1 MPITWTEATQADWQ
15 QGTLNDVVATF
26 SGLTLRQ
33 EYQYVLNRIGRVST
47 GFIGLRKLV
56 LDSENGYLYVMA
68 YSYPAPIR
76 IAKIRLSD
84 FSVVGSIQLNN
95 DEINSGDMA
104 IDKVNGY
111 LYVATGTSPA
121 KVVRIRLADF
131 TRVDDITLESGENQ
145 ASCMAVDM
153 TNGYLYVGTNT
164 TPARVVRIR
173 LSDFTRVDSI
183 VLNSGE
189 NKAVSM
195 AIDAAN
201 GYLYVG
207 MYTAPAKVVRIRLN
221 DFTRIDAIT
230 LNSGE
235 DNAESMAIDNVRGY
249 LYVGTYTSPAIVV
262 KIRLSDFTRISA
274 LPLNSGENSASG
286 MAIDEYGGYLY
297 VSTYTNPSGIVKIK
311 LNDFTRVE
319 AITLQSNETYSRYL
333 VFDETDGYLYVA
345 CGSYHVVK
353 IATKSGAYL
362 PSGSRIS
369 PALDLS
375 PAGIAVSSKIAWT
388 ASTPSGTSIVVETS
402 LDGGAT
408 WQLCTNGG
416 PIPGI
421 TPGTDVTGKTLLI
434 RQTLTTTDPSV
445 APTLNGLTVTLG
457 QFVAASAQGFDTTTA
472 TASAQRIKTGA
483 SVAVVSVYAHA
494 LGITSTYAEAV
505 ASVEFRA
512 GGVVFRLS
520 SATGISTSQVSVQAE
535 KLGKPIEFSATASG
549 VCGAVRVQS
558 GHGAANGVS
567 TAEAQ
572 AYRILLETL
581 RLHAIIQPGDVVEI
595 DTANM
600 TVKINGVNALRFLEG
615 DFFALAPGLNQLQYQ
630 DAEQSREVQIIT
642 RHRPR
647 WL

>member
-47 GFIGLRKLV
+47 GFAGLRKLV

-76 IAKIRLSD
+76 IAKIQLSD

-95 DEINSGDMA
+95 DEINFGSMA

-145 ASCMAVDM
+145 ARCMAVDM
-153 TNGYLYVGTNT
+153 TNGYLYVGTDT
-164 TPARVVRIR
+164 RPARVVRIR

-183 VLNSGE
+183 ALNE
-189 NKAVSM
+189 AQARSM
-195 AIDAAN
+195 ALDEAN

-207 MYTAPAKVVRIRLN
+207 TYTEPANVVRIRLN

-249 LYVGTYTSPAIVV
+249 LYVGTYTLPAIVV

-274 LPLNSGENSASG
+274 LPLNSEENRASG

-297 VSTYTNPSGIVKIK
+297 VSAYTNPSRIVKIK

-319 AITLQSNETYSRYL
+319 AITLQSNETYSRDL

-408 WQLCTNGG
+408 WQPCTNGG

-445 APTLNGLTVTLG
+445 APTLHELTVTLG

-472 TASAQRIKTGA
+472 TTSAQRIKTGA

-520 SATGISTSQVSVQAE
+520 SAAGISTSQVSVQAE
-535 KLGKPIEFSATASG
+535 NLGTPIEFSATASG
-549 VCGAVRVQS
+549 VCGAVRVRS

-567 TAEAQ
+567 TSEAQ

-581 RLHAIIQPGDVVEI
+581 RLNAVIQPGDVVEI